1 MLFLLGSD
9 DVKTKRVEVSRGEGE
24 GGSVKKGGRGEGD
37 YYVMRGDL
45 EEGGVYYALN
55 YRCSEL

>member
-1 MLFLLGSD
+1 M
-9 DVKTKRVEVSRGEGE
+9 EVSRGEGE
-24 GGSVKKGGRGEGD
+24 GGSVKRGGGD